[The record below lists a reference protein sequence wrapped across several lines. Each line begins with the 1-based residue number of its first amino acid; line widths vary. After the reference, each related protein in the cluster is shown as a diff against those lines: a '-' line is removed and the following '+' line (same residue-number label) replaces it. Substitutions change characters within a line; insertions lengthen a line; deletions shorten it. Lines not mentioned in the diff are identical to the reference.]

1 MNPVLQSFIDDI
13 HPPSAGLTAEGE
25 ARLDSLT
32 KPVGSLGR
40 LEEIAL
46 KLWRVQGECPLSA
59 DPARMYTV
67 AADHGVTEEGI
78 SLYPPSVTRQM
89 VENFLHEGAAI
100 NVLCNTFNIEH
111 MIVDA
116 GCMGAEFNP
125 SPKLINMKVGEG
137 TTNFAKG
144 PAMSNSELWQC
155 LNNGISL
162 ATTASEAGIRCIG
175 LGEMGIGNTTAAS
188 ALFSA
193 YLGLKPEEIIGP
205 GAGLPP
211 GGLAHKSLVLYQ
223 ALKENALA
231 VESGDPLLILRSLG
245 GFEIAT
251 LAGIIL
257 GAAREN
263 MMVMVDGFITTAAY
277 VGAWRICPAVSD
289 YCLFSHSSKETG
301 HALVLSCLNRKP
313 LLDLDMRLGEGTGA
327 ALGIALLR
335 SAAAI
340 FNDMATFE
348 SANISGP
355 KGSSGAATE

>member
-1 MNPVLQSFIDDI
+1 MNPVLQSFIDEI
-13 HPPSAGLTAEGE
+13 HQPSAGLTAEGQ
-25 ARLDSLT
+25 AHLDSLT

-40 LEEIAL
+40 LEELAL
-46 KLWRVQGECPLSA
+46 KLWRIQGKRPLSA

-100 NVLCNTFNIEH
+100 NVLCNTLGIEH
-111 MIVDA
+111 MVVDA
-116 GCMGAEFNP
+116 GCMGEEFP
-125 SPKLINMKVGEG
+125 SNPKLISMKAGEG
-137 TTNFAKG
+137 TANFAKG
-144 PAMSNSELWQC
+144 PAMSNSQLWEC
-155 LNNGISL
+155 LNNGITL
-162 ATTASEAGIRCIG
+162 ATIASEAGVRCIG

-193 YLGLKPEEIIGP
+193 YLNLRPEEITGP

-211 GGLAHKSLVLYQ
+211 GGLAHKSLILYQ
-223 ALKENALA
+223 ALKENAIA
-231 VESGDPLLILRSLG
+231 IESDDPLLILRSLG

-251 LAGIIL
+251 LTGIIM
-257 GAAREN
+257 GAAKEN
-263 MMVMVDGFITTAAY
+263 MVVMVDGFITTAAY
-277 VGAWRICPAVSD
+277 VAAWKICPAVSD
-289 YCLFSHSSKETG
+289 YCMFSHSSKETG
-301 HALVLSCLNRKP
+301 HELVLSYLNRKP
-313 LLDLDMRLGEGTGA
+313 LLNLDMRLGEGTGA

-355 KGSSGAATE
+355 KETGGAGAK